1 MLPIQIGFFLAVRQI
16 KRSTLWSTLL
26 IIAVMTLTFLNL
38 VVVSGIL
45 VGLIEGAQY
54 AVRERYTSDV
64 IISTLREKTDIEDS
78 ARIIRVAESLPNVE
92 AISPRYVVSGSIESN
107 YQTRTN
113 ENELPEE
120 VGTQITGINPKKEA
134 AVTGIDELIV
144 EGEYLDEDDFD
155 KVVIGSMLLS
165 KYLQVESNGF
175 LTLKDVEI
183 GSKIRLKIGE
193 VVREVEVKGITK
205 SKVDE
210 VDRRVFML
218 DSQLRSLVG
227 NSDLNVDEIAISL
240 VDEKYADA
248 TKAAFIAN
256 GIDKLAK
263 VQTYIDAQ
271 PKFLQDIKKTF
282 ALLGAMISSIGLA
295 VAAITIFIVIFINAI
310 TRQKYIG
317 IMKAIG
323 VNAKAIEISYIFQS
337 LFYALVGSVIGLLL
351 LYVIL
356 VPYFDANPIN
366 FPFSDGILVA
376 PLGSTMFRITLLVLT
391 TVIAGFIPAR
401 IVVKKNT
408 LDSILG
414 RR

>member
-16 KRSTLWSTLL
+16 KRSTLWSTIL

-64 IISTLREKTDIEDS
+64 IISNLRENKYIEDS
-78 ARIIRVAESLPNVE
+78 PKVLRVAESLPNVE
-92 AISPRYVVSGSIESN
+92 AISPRYVVNGTLEAN
-107 YQTRTN
+107 YQQRTN
-113 ENELPEE
+113 INDLPEE
-120 VGTQITGINPKKEA
+120 VGTQ
-134 AVTGIDELIV
+134 VVGIDIAKEDAVSGLSSLVV
-144 EGEYLDEDDFD
+144 EGRYLQEGDFD
-155 KVVIGSMLLS
+155 KVVLGSMLLA
-165 KYLQVESNGF
+165 KYLQIDSEAFPS
-175 LTLKDVEI
+175 LKDVEI
-183 GSKIRLKIGE
+183 GSKIRLTIGDL
-193 VVREVEVKGITK
+193 VREVEVVGITK

-210 VDRRVFML
+210 IDRRVFML
-218 DSQLRSLVG
+218 DSQVRSMMGTSEFNL
-227 NSDLNVDEIAISL
+227 DEIAISL
-240 VDEKYADA
+240 THEKYADA
-248 TKAAFIAN
+248 TKQALIAN
-256 GIDKLAK
+256 DIDKLAK

-323 VNAKAIEISYIFQS
+323 INAKVIEISYIFQS
-337 LFYALVGSVIGLLL
+337 LFYALVGSAIGLTL
-351 LYVIL
+351 LYVVL
-356 VPYFDANPIN
+356 VPYFAANPIN

-376 PLGSTMFRITLLVLT
+376 PFGSTMFRITLLVLT
-391 TVIAGFIPAR
+391 TVVAGFIPAR

>member
-16 KRSTLWSTLL
+16 KRSTLWSTIL

-64 IISTLREKTDIEDS
+64 IVTNLRENKYIEDS
-78 ARIIRVAESLPNVE
+78 PRIVRIAETLPNVE
-92 AISPRYVVSGSIESN
+92 TISPRYVASGVAESN
-107 YQTRTN
+107 YQTRAN
-113 ENELPEE
+113 PNDLPEE
-120 VGTQITGINPKKEA
+120 VGTLIAGIDPQKEA
-134 AVTGIDELIV
+134 ELSGLDELVI
-144 EGEYLDEDDFD
+144 EGEYLEPGDFD
-155 KVVIGSMLLS
+155 KVLVGAMMLDR
-165 KYLQVESNGF
+165 YLQIDSEGF
-175 LTLKDVEI
+175 PVLKDVYV
-183 GSKIRLKIGE
+183 GSKIRITIGDA
-193 VVREVEVKGITK
+193 VREVEVKGITK

-210 VDRRVFML
+210 IDRRIFMV
-218 DSQLRSLVG
+218 DSQLRSLIG
-227 NSDLNVDEIAISL
+227 RSDLNVDEIAISL
-240 VDEKYADA
+240 TDEKYAEA
-248 TKAAFIAN
+248 TKAALIAN
-256 GIDKLAK
+256 DVDKLAK
-263 VQTYIDAQ
+263 VQTFEDAQ
-271 PKFLQDIKKTF
+271 PKFLQDIKNTF

-323 VNAKAIEISYIFQS
+323 INAKAIEISYIFQS
-337 LFYALVGSVIGLLL
+337 LFYALVGSAIGLTM
-351 LYVIL
+351 LYGFL
-356 VPYFDANPIN
+356 VPYFAANPIN

-376 PLGSTMFRITLLVLT
+376 PFGSTMFRITLLVLT
-391 TVIAGFIPAR
+391 TVVAGFIPAR

>member
-16 KRSTLWSTLL
+16 KRSTLWSTIL

-64 IISTLREKTDIEDS
+64 IVTNLRENKYIEDS
-78 ARIIRVAESLPNVE
+78 PRIVRIAETLPNVE
-92 AISPRYVVSGSIESN
+92 TISPRYVASGVAESN
-107 YQTRTN
+107 YQTRAN
-113 ENELPEE
+113 PNDLPEE
-120 VGTQITGINPKKEA
+120 VGTLIAGIDPQKEA
-134 AVTGIDELIV
+134 ELSGLDELVI
-144 EGEYLDEDDFD
+144 EGDYLEPGDFD
-155 KVVIGSMLLS
+155 KVLVGAMMLDR
-165 KYLQVESNGF
+165 YLQIDSEGF
-175 LTLKDVEI
+175 PVLKDVYV
-183 GSKIRLKIGE
+183 GSKIRITIGDA
-193 VVREVEVKGITK
+193 VREVEVKGITK

-210 VDRRVFML
+210 IDRRIFMV
-218 DSQLRSLVG
+218 DSQLRSLIG
-227 NSDLNVDEIAISL
+227 RSDLNVDEIAISL
-240 VDEKYADA
+240 TDEKYAEA
-248 TKAAFIAN
+248 TKATLIAN
-256 GIDKLAK
+256 DVDKLAK
-263 VQTYIDAQ
+263 VQTFEDAQ
-271 PKFLQDIKKTF
+271 PKFLQDIKNTF

-323 VNAKAIEISYIFQS
+323 INARAIEISYIFQS
-337 LFYALVGSVIGLLL
+337 LFYALVGSAIGLTM
-351 LYVIL
+351 LYGFL
-356 VPYFDANPIN
+356 VPYFAANPIN

-376 PLGSTMFRITLLVLT
+376 PFGSTMFRITLLVLT

>member
-16 KRSTLWSTLL
+16 RRSTLWSTVL

-64 IISTLREKTDIEDS
+64 IVSNLRENKYIEDS
-78 ARIIRVAESLPNVE
+78 SRVIRIAESLPNVE
-92 AISPRYVVSGSIESN
+92 AISARYVAGGTIESN
-107 YQTRTN
+107 YQTQTN
-113 ENELPEE
+113 ENDLPEL
-120 VGTQITGINPKKEA
+120 VSTQIVGINPQKED
-134 AVTGIDELIV
+134 AVSGIASLVV
-144 EGEYLDEDDFD
+144 EGEYLNADDFD
-155 KVVIGSMLLS
+155 KVVLGSMLLA
-165 KYLQVESNGF
+165 KYLQIDSEAF
-175 LTLKDVEI
+175 PALKDVEI
-183 GSKIRLKIGE
+183 GSKIRLTIGD

-210 VDRRVFML
+210 IDRRVFMV
-218 DSQLRSLVG
+218 DTQLRSMIG
-227 NSDLNVDEIAISL
+227 GSEYSVDEIAISL

-248 TKAAFIAN
+248 TKAALLAN
-256 GIDKLAK
+256 DVDQLAK

-337 LFYALVGSVIGLLL
+337 LFYAIVGSVIGLTL

-356 VPYFDANPIN
+356 VPYFAANPIN

-376 PLGSTMFRITLLVLT
+376 PFGSTMFRITLLVLT

>member
-16 KRSTLWSTLL
+16 KRSTLWSTVL

-45 VGLIEGAQY
+45 VGLIEGSER

-64 IISTLREKTDIEDS
+64 IVSNLRENKYIEDS
-78 ARIIRVAESLPNVE
+78 PRVLRVAESLPNVE
-92 AISPRYVVSGSIESN
+92 AISPRYVVNGTLEAN
-107 YQTRTN
+107 YQKRTN
-113 ENELPEE
+113 INDLPEE
-120 VGTQITGINPKKEA
+120 VGTQI
-134 AVTGIDELIV
+134 VGIDIVKEDDVSGISDLIV
-144 EGEYLDEDDFD
+144 EGRYLQEGDFD
-155 KVVIGSMLLS
+155 KVVLGSMLLA
-165 KYLQVESNGF
+165 KYLQIDSEAF
-175 LTLKDVEI
+175 PALKDVQI
-183 GSKIRLKIGE
+183 GSTIRLTIGDL
-193 VVREVEVKGITK
+193 VREVEVVGITK

-210 VDRRVFML
+210 IDRRVFML
-218 DSQLRSLVG
+218 DSQVRSMMGTSEFNL
-227 NSDLNVDEIAISL
+227 DEIAISL
-240 VDEKYADA
+240 TDEKYADA
-248 TKAAFIAN
+248 TKQALIAN
-256 GIDKLAK
+256 DIDKLAK

-323 VNAKAIEISYIFQS
+323 INAKVIEISYVFQS
-337 LFYALVGSVIGLLL
+337 LFYALVGSVIGLTL
-351 LYVIL
+351 LYAVL
-356 VPYFDANPIN
+356 VPYFAANPIN

-376 PLGSTMFRITLLVLT
+376 PFGSTMFRITLLVLT
-391 TVIAGFIPAR
+391 TVVAGFIPAR

>member
-16 KRSTLWSTLL
+16 KRSTLWSTIL

-64 IISTLREKTDIEDS
+64 IISNLRENKYVEDS
-78 ARIIRVAESLPNVE
+78 PRVLRVAETLPNVE
-92 AISPRYVVSGSIESN
+92 AISPRYVVSGVAEAN
-107 YQTRTN
+107 YQFRTDPN
-113 ENELPEE
+113 AIPEE
-120 VGTQITGINPKKEA
+120 VGTQ
-134 AVTGIDELIV
+134 VVGIDIQKEDAVSGISDLVV
-144 EGEYLDEDDFD
+144 EGRYLQEGDFD
-155 KVVIGSMLLS
+155 KVVLGSMLLA
-165 KYLQVESNGF
+165 KYLQIDSEAFPS
-175 LTLKDVEI
+175 LKDVEI
-183 GSKIRLKIGE
+183 GSKIRLTIGD
-193 VVREVEVKGITK
+193 VVREVEVVGITK

-210 VDRRVFML
+210 IDRRIFML
-218 DSQLRSLVG
+218 DSQVRSMLG
-227 NSDLNVDEIAISL
+227 TSEFNLDEIAISL
-240 VDEKYADA
+240 TDEKYADA
-248 TKAAFIAN
+248 TKQALIAN
-256 GIDKLAK
+256 DIDKLAK

-323 VNAKAIEISYIFQS
+323 INARAIQISYVFQS
-337 LFYALVGSVIGLLL
+337 LFYALIGSTIGLIL
-351 LYVIL
+351 LYAIL
-356 VPYFDANPIN
+356 VPYFAANPIN

-376 PLGSTMFRITLLVLT
+376 PIGSTMFRITLLVLT
-391 TVIAGFIPAR
+391 TVVAGFIPAR
-401 IVVKKNT
+401 IIVKKNT

>member
-16 KRSTLWSTLL
+16 KRSTLWSTIL

-64 IISTLREKTDIEDS
+64 IISNLRENKFIEDS
-78 ARIIRVAESLPNVE
+78 PRVLRVAETLPNVE
-92 AISPRYVVSGSIESN
+92 AISPRYVVNGVAEAN
-107 YQTRTN
+107 YQFRTDPN
-113 ENELPEE
+113 AIPEE
-120 VGTQITGINPKKEA
+120 VGTQI
-134 AVTGIDELIV
+134 VGIDINKEDAVSGISDLVV
-144 EGEYLDEDDFD
+144 EGRYLQEGDFD
-155 KVVIGSMLLS
+155 KVVLGSMLLA
-165 KYLQVESNGF
+165 KYLQIDSEAF
-175 LTLKDVEI
+175 PALKDVEI
-183 GSKIRLKIGE
+183 GSKIRLTIGD
-193 VVREVEVKGITK
+193 VVREVEVVGITK

-210 VDRRVFML
+210 IDRRIFML
-218 DSQLRSLVG
+218 DSQVRSMMGTSEFNL
-227 NSDLNVDEIAISL
+227 DEIAISL
-240 VDEKYADA
+240 TDEKYADA
-248 TKAAFIAN
+248 TKQALIAN

-323 VNAKAIEISYIFQS
+323 INAKAIEISYVFQS
-337 LFYALVGSVIGLLL
+337 LFYAVIGSVIGLFI
-351 LYVIL
+351 LYVLL

-376 PLGSTMFRITLLVLT
+376 PFGSTMFRITLLVLT
-391 TVIAGFIPAR
+391 TVVAGFIPSR
-401 IVVKKNT
+401 IIVKKNT

>member
-16 KRSTLWSTLL
+16 KRSTLWSTIL

-64 IISTLREKTDIEDS
+64 IVSNLRENKYIEDS
-78 ARIIRVAESLPNVE
+78 PRVLRVAESLPNVE
-92 AISPRYVVSGSIESN
+92 AISPRYVVNGTLEAN
-107 YQTRTN
+107 YQQRTN
-113 ENELPEE
+113 VNDLPEE
-120 VGTQITGINPKKEA
+120 VATQIVGVDIVKEDAVSGIA
-134 AVTGIDELIV
+134 DLVV
-144 EGEYLDEDDFD
+144 EGRYLQEGDFD
-155 KVVIGSMLLS
+155 KVVLGSMLLA
-165 KYLQVESNGF
+165 KYLQIDSEAFPS
-175 LTLKDVEI
+175 LKDVEI
-183 GSKIRLKIGE
+183 GSKIRLTIGDI
-193 VVREVEVKGITK
+193 VREVEVVGITK

-210 VDRRVFML
+210 IDRRVFML
-218 DSQLRSLVG
+218 DSQVRSMMGTSEFNL
-227 NSDLNVDEIAISL
+227 DEIAISL
-240 VDEKYADA
+240 THEKYADA
-248 TKAAFIAN
+248 TKQALIAN
-256 GIDKLAK
+256 DIDKLAK

-323 VNAKAIEISYIFQS
+323 INAKVIEISYIFQS
-337 LFYALVGSVIGLLL
+337 LFYALVGSAIGLTL
-351 LYVIL
+351 LYVVL
-356 VPYFDANPIN
+356 VPYFAANPIN

-376 PLGSTMFRITLLVLT
+376 PFGSTMFRITLLVLT
-391 TVIAGFIPAR
+391 TVVAGFIPAR